1 MGKRKHFIFLSIT
14 LLLFSI
20 SLVGCQSVEKQ
31 SELTTLNP
39 IPQAID
45 NRSTNVEQP
54 QPKRLKVGVTFL
66 GYQEAFPA
74 TIRKLMIVEAKK
86 REIELT
92 VYNGRESTELQ
103 IGHIEEMIR
112 NKVDVI
118 ILNPVDAN
126 GAVKG
131 VDLAV
136 KAGIPIIGVNA
147 IVNSDQLLTYIGSND
162 IEAGET
168 EMQFIADKI
177 NGKGNIVVLNGI
189 TGQSSQ
195 VQRSRGIINVLNR
208 YPNIQVLEQASANWS
223 STEGYQ
229 LIKQWF
235 AKHPGQIDAI
245 VSQNDEMALGAVK
258 YMKEANL
265 PHIPI
270 IGVDGLP
277 EALMAVES
285 GDLDATVFQDAA
297 GQAKMAIDVAQ
308 RIVNGG
314 HLAKTYFIPF
324 QIVTKEN
331 VSVYTKKE
339 NLTSP

>member
-1 MGKRKHFIFLSIT
+1 
-14 LLLFSI
+14 
-20 SLVGCQSVEKQ
+20 VGQQSP
-31 SELTTLNP
+31 LTTLYP
-39 IPQAID
+39 TPKASDQ
-45 NRSTNVEQP
+45 SPTNAEQP
-54 QPKRLKVGVTFL
+54 QPARLKFGVTFL

-74 TIRKLMIVEAKK
+74 TIRKLMIVEAMK
-86 REIELT
+86 REIDLT
-92 VYNGRESTELQ
+92 VYNGQESTVRQ
-103 IGHIEEMIR
+103 IDHIKEMIR
-112 NKVDVI
+112 DKVNVI
-118 ILNPVDAN
+118 ILNPVDAD
-126 GAVKG
+126 GAVAG

-162 IEAGET
+162 IQAGEI

-195 VQRSRGIINVLNR
+195 VQRARGIMNVLNH
-208 YPNIQVLEQASANWS
+208 YPKIQVLEQTSANWS
-223 STEGYQ
+223 SEEAYT

-245 VSQNDEMALGAVK
+245 VSQNDEMALGAVR
-258 YMKEANL
+258 YMKEASL

-277 EALMAVES
+277 EALSAVES

-308 RIVNGG
+308 RVATGG

-324 QIVTKEN
+324 QIVTKDN
-331 VSVYTKKE
+331 VSSYIRKE